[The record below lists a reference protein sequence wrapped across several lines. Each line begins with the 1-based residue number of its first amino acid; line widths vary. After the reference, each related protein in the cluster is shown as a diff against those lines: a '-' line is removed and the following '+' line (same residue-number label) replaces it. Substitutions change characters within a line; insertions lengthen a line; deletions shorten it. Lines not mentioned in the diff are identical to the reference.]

1 MSGWGNQGQGQG
13 FGHGHGH
20 GHGHGQGNGQWGQ
33 QQGGQW
39 GQGQQGQQWGQQ
51 GQQGQWGQQGQIGG
65 QQWGQQGQQGGQQW
79 GQQGQQ
85 GGQQWGQQGDQWG
98 QQGQQ
103 GQQWGQQG
111 QQGQWGQ
118 QGQQQQG
125 GWGQQGQQWGGF
137 QPVEGQLYKFV
148 CALNPQFVLDVSQNP
163 NDFNK
168 LILWP
173 DNNGANQKFI
183 LKSVGGGK
191 YGIFCAKN
199 GLTVELPDANKGSR
213 VQCSQPNKQ
222 PNEFW
227 ELVPVNNPKFQ
238 GKNAYHLKSFGG
250 HAMDVEGNNAHNE
263 SRILTWDLHGGD
275 NQTWFITPTN

>member
-13 FGHGHGH
+13 WGHGHG
-20 GHGHGQGNGQWGQ
+20 N
-33 QQGGQW
+33 
-39 GQGQQGQQWGQQ
+39 
-51 GQQGQWGQQGQIGG
+51 
-65 QQWGQQGQQGGQQW
+65 
-79 GQQGQQ
+79 
-85 GGQQWGQQGDQWG
+85 D
-98 QQGQQ
+98 
-103 GQQWGQQG
+103 QWGQQG

-118 QGQQQQG
+118 QGQQGQWGQQGQQGQWGQQGDQWGQQQQGGQWGQQQQG
-125 GWGQQGQQWGGF
+125 GWGQQGQQWGF
-137 QPVEGQLYKFV
+137 QPVEGQLYKLV

-183 LKSVGGGK
+183 LKNIGGGK

-199 GLTVELPDANKGSR
+199 GLTVELPNSNKGSR

-227 ELVPVNNPKFQ
+227 
-238 GKNAYHLKSFGG
+238 
-250 HAMDVEGNNAHNE
+250 
-263 SRILTWDLHGGD
+263 
-275 NQTWFITPTN
+275 

>member
-13 FGHGHGH
+13 WGHGH
-20 GHGHGQGNGQWGQ
+20 GHGHGQGQGNGQWGQ
-33 QQGGQW
+33 GQQGGQW
-39 GQGQQGQQWGQQ
+39 GQGQQ
-51 GQQGQWGQQGQIGG
+51 QGQWGQ
-65 QQWGQQGQQGGQQW
+65 
-79 GQQGQQ
+79 
-85 GGQQWGQQGDQWG
+85 G

-118 QGQQQQG
+118 QGQQGGQQWGQQGGQQWGQQGQQGDQWGQQGQQGQWGQQQQG
-125 GWGQQGQQWGGF
+125 GWGQQGQQGQQWGF

-183 LKSVGGGK
+183 LKNVGGGK

-250 HAMDVEGNNAHNE
+250 HAMDVEGNHAQNE
-263 SRILTWDLHGGD
+263 SRILTWDIHGGD
-275 NQTWFITPTN
+275 NQVWFITPTN